1 MKNNNFMGEYIFE
14 DNGFTQHSVGMDYML
29 HLQFVQHEFGD
40 IFIVRQDG
48 RLRVDTCKK
57 AWFLQKIVFG

>member
-1 MKNNNFMGEYIFE
+1 MRMSEERRKIVKNNNL
-14 DNGFTQHSVGMDYML
+14 ML
-29 HLQFVQHEFGD
+29 HLQFVQHELGD

-48 RLRVDTCKK
+48 RLRDDTCKK